1 MNMTSNA
8 FKIAT
13 NTFINE
19 KETLQ
24 GFRLIISRVLTF
36 SQLLSRRKLM
46 RQQLELCILLSEKC
60 YLFTLCYLMYLVHMT
75 PAES

>member
-60 YLFTLCYLMYLVHMT
+60 YLFTLRYLMYLVHMT